1 MATVLGQQRG
11 LLDKPPLSQ
20 YDEQEQHGPPT
31 PADLWNADV
40 TRHALDE
47 LVNLALQ
54 YKSSKSYQELIRF
67 VGHFRFYSPY
77 NAMLVHIQM
86 PGAKFVAPAHRW
98 IREYGRRIRPNAHP
112 LVILQP
118 MGPVMFVFDVS
129 DTEPEPGAPSLPPE
143 VEKPF
148 EVRHG
153 HLVGRELE
161 RTIENAKRDG
171 IRIILKKKGSQSA
184 GSITMQDEK
193 SIPHPLIVR
202 IGTNTDGG
210 AIYTGIPV
218 RYNLVLNESLSGE
231 AVYATMVHEL
241 AHLYCGHLGTPN
253 KKWWPDR
260 RGLAEAVKEFEAESV
275 TYLLCKRLGIDNP
288 SDQYLADYM
297 NQDQKVPPISL
308 ECIMKAAGLIEKM
321 GQERLKLRK
330 DQE

>member
-1 MATVLGQQRG
+1 MATILDHEQIG
-11 LLDKPPLSQ
+11 LFDAPLLSEN
-20 YDEQEQHGPPT
+20 DEQYELT

-47 LVNLALQ
+47 LVNLAFQ
-54 YKSSKSYQELIRF
+54 YKSSKSYQELIEF
-67 VGHFRFYSPY
+67 VARFRFYSPY
-77 NAMLVHIQM
+77 NAMLIHIQM
-86 PGAKFVAPAHRW
+86 PGATFVAPAHRW
-98 IREYGRRIRPNAHP
+98 IQKYGRKIKPNAHP

-118 MGPVMFVFDVS
+118 MGPIMFVFDVS
-129 DTEPEPGAPSLPPE
+129 DTEPQPGAPSLPPE

-153 HLVGRELE
+153 HLMGKEIE

-171 IRIILKKKGSQSA
+171 IGIILKKEGSQSA

-202 IGTNTDGG
+202 MGTNRDRGP
-210 AIYTGIPV
+210 IYTPIPV

-253 KKWWPDR
+253 RKWWPDR
-260 RGLAEAVKEFEAESV
+260 RGLTETVKEFEAESV
-275 TYLLCKRLGIDNP
+275 AYLLCGRLGIDIP
-288 SDQYLADYM
+288 SDQYVAGYLM
-297 NQDQKVPPISL
+297 QNQPIPKISV

-321 GQERLKLRK
+321 GQERQKLRK
-330 DQE
+330 DR